1 MTEWQERFL
10 DSLAGGDG
18 AAEAAAEAA
27 ITLEAAYDAT
37 LDDLEFRRRW
47 RAALIVAP
55 AFKRTHDRTQWTN
68 AELEATLILA
78 GRPCRPR
85 RTRYRSP

>member
-10 DSLAGGDG
+10 DNLAGGDG
-18 AAEAAAEAA
+18 AAEASADAG
-27 ITLEAAYDAT
+27 ILLEDAYDAT

-47 RAALIVAP
+47 RAALIIAL
-55 AFKRTHDRTQWTN
+55 AFRRTHDRTQGTN
-68 AELEATLILA
+68 AELEAGLILA
-78 GRPCRPR
+78 GRPCRSR

>member
-10 DSLAGGDG
+10 DNLAGGDG
-18 AAEAAAEAA
+18 AEEAAADAG
-27 ITLEAAYDAT
+27 IILEAAYDAT

-55 AFKRTHDRTQWTN
+55 AFKRTQWTN
-68 AELEATLILA
+68 AELAAALLLA

>member
-10 DSLAGGDG
+10 DNLAGGDG
-18 AAEAAAEAA
+18 TEEAAADAG

-47 RAALIVAP
+47 RAALIFAP
-55 AFKRTHDRTQWTN
+55 AFNWTHDRTQWTN
-68 AELEATLILA
+68 AELAAALILA